1 MTDMQLIIGLLTIA
15 SILLITA
22 IKMFIRSNQ
31 EIESH
36 KRLMAYLDADA
47 KRAKLY
53 NASILDRSHN

>member
-22 IKMFIRSNQ
+22 IQMFVRSNQ

-36 KRLMAYLDADA
+36 NRLMAYLEADA
-47 KRAKLY
+47 KRANLY